1 MCTFTC
7 NFIVRHSVGA
17 VTTRHSPDV
26 SITIEYHGNVGGVDI
41 ATQAFLDVSCM
52 PLEHNSTMDKLQA
65 S

>member
-1 MCTFTC
+1 M
-7 NFIVRHSVGA
+7 GA